1 MDSLQIRE
9 SSQSSLNHPLNVRT
23 ESFILAI
30 YIDDIIDIRKFMKNV
45 VLVLLEL
52 FSYF

>member
-23 ESFILAI
+23 ESFIVAI
-30 YIDDIIDIRKFMKNV
+30 YIDDIIDIRKIY
-45 VLVLLEL
+45 EEC
-52 FSYF
+52 SISTIRTI

>member
-23 ESFILAI
+23 ESFIVAI
-30 YIDDIIDIRKFMKNV
+30 YIDDIIGIRKIYEECRISTNRTI
-45 VLVLLEL
+45 
-52 FSYF
+52 